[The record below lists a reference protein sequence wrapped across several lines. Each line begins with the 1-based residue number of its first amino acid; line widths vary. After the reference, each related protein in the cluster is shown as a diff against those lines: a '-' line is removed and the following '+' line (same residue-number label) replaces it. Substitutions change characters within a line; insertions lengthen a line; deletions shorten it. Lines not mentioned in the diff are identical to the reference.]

1 MLNPYIW
8 NRCCVFT
15 LFLGLLQ
22 NLREGFDDGNVNS
35 EDCSKFIN
43 YETLKNWK
51 DEELIQSIRDRFVTG
66 DWEKAKSRNKY
77 PEANAEDDDD
87 AVYGD
92 FEDLEA
98 GEKNERHRTDD
109 TGNGAVQMEDD
120 PAAEERRLKKLALR
134 AKFDAQYRFE
144 LLYFQYT
151 FLCDPIATPSFSSL
165 SFLGCSCAI
174 DGNLGQQSNFF
185 CPICCFM
192 HRSNMKLIFV
202 TLIMIYI

>member
-1 MLNPYIW
+1 MEPWIDDEPQILHLGPLDESLLTQQRYHRSEDIW
-8 NRCCVFT
+8 NGE
-15 LFLGLLQ
+15 LFRAIGTFILDTVYGDFEK
-22 NLREGFDDGNVNS
+22 NLREGFDDEYVNS

-109 TGNGAVQMEDD
+109 TGNGAVQMEND

-134 AKFDAQYRFE
+134 AKFDAQYPFE
-144 LLYFQYT
+144 LFYFQYT
-151 FLCDPIATPSFSSL
+151 FLCDPIATPSFFSL
-165 SFLGCSCAI
+165 SFLGCS
-174 DGNLGQQSNFF
+174 
-185 CPICCFM
+185 
-192 HRSNMKLIFV
+192 
-202 TLIMIYI
+202 

>member
-22 NLREGFDDGNVNS
+22 NLREGFDDGDVNS

-134 AKFDAQYRFE
+134 AKFDAQYPFE

-151 FLCDPIATPSFSSL
+151 FLCDPIATHLFFPSL
-165 SFLGCSCAI
+165 FLVAHV
-174 DGNLGQQSNFF
+174 
-185 CPICCFM
+185 P
-192 HRSNMKLIFV
+192 
-202 TLIMIYI
+202 